1 LQYLRKVLAPKYN
14 LSFEERDKSVVDVD
28 DVYALLEHHWADD
41 THVYEDERQRL
52 QTDALILI
60 ASYTGSR
67 PGALVYNPPN
77 EKISPATRQ
86 EVGELAAMLQDRK
99 WNGITYRFVELWLIT
114 APHSPRGCLFFMRI
128 NLSHVK
134 GCGSGPQTRR

>member
-1 LQYLRKVLAPKYN
+1 LQYLRKVLARQYK

-41 THVYEDERQRL
+41 TYVYEDERQRL

-67 PGALVYNPPN
+67 PGALVYNPSN
-77 EKISPATRQ
+77 EKISLATRQ
-86 EVGELAAMLQDRK
+86 EVGELAAMLPDRK
-99 WNGITYRFVELWLIT
+99 WNGITYRFVELWLSSICDYQDASFLFRSPLT
-114 APHSPRGCLFFMRI
+114 SPRTCRHKDPH
-128 NLSHVK
+128 N
-134 GCGSGPQTRR
+134 P